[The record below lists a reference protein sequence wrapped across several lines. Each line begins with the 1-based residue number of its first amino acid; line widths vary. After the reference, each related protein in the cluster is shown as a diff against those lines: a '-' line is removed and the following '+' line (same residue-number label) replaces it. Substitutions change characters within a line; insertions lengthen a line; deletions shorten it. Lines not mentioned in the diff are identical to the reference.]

1 VYFSHGITGF
11 RCLREEA
18 IIFGLATSFN
28 NSIKVIIETLGC
40 CFSRLWFLLFVPVF
54 KHFCE
59 SLLREVINSHI
70 FDGIDEG

>member
-1 VYFSHGITGF
+1 
-11 RCLREEA
+11 LREEA
-18 IIFGLATSFN
+18 VIFGLATGFN
-28 NSIKVIIETLGC
+28 YPIKVIIETLGC
-40 CFSRLWFLLFVPVF
+40 CFSRLRFLLFVPVF